1 MGFVCIVVSRYR
13 LPILRAANHPP
24 AKASS
29 PGLSTLQLQGFRVHS
44 MSGYDIVLLWTHG
57 YISAVYTPRSK
68 VPGQRAELFN
78 SSRPDVLP
86 SGVGPVYILTMARK
100 FRLLHVL
107 TNP

>member
-1 MGFVCIVVSRYR
+1 MGFVCIVVSRCR
-13 LPILRAANHPP
+13 PPILRAANHPLS
-24 AKASS
+24 KASS
-29 PGLSTLQLQGFRVHS
+29 PGLSTLQLRGFRVHS

-57 YISAVYTPRSK
+57 CISAVYTSRSE
-68 VPGQRAELFN
+68 VLGQRAELLN

-86 SGVGPVYILTMARK
+86 TGVGPVYIPTMARK